1 MNLEVIFT
9 SENPVLTVGT
19 LVLGCLENET
29 DRECVNN
36 IKKVQQL
43 FDSHHPEAEV
53 GNGRISA
60 CNDYHGLNVEQTLI
74 SLGNSKYKYLC
85 KKYEFYHK
93 DFILSQIDIDIDQG
107 SMIRYNLSEVVA
119 YGYGW
124 QSDELSCFN
133 NLKGWTLYADG
144 VPDGYTQSLGPPYGK
159 NISTNDKSCVDFTGN
174 ILFNGNLKN
183 DGSILY
189 INN

>member
-1 MNLEVIFT
+1 
-9 SENPVLTVGT
+9 
-19 LVLGCLENET
+19 
-29 DRECVNN
+29 
-36 IKKVQQL
+36 
-43 FDSHHPEAEV
+43 
-53 GNGRISA
+53 
-60 CNDYHGLNVEQTLI
+60 
-74 SLGNSKYKYLC
+74 
-85 KKYEFYHK
+85 
-93 DFILSQIDIDIDQG
+93 
-107 SMIRYNLSEVVA
+107 
-119 YGYGW
+119 